1 MTLEHLTLIDEI
13 NNKHKGTGV
22 NYGLTERKGHMSL
35 FRAQNKEAILM
46 ASCTPTQM
54 LTVLRIIKNSITTTK
69 EENK

>member
-13 NNKHKGTGV
+13 NNKHKDTGV

-35 FRAQNKEAILM
+35 FRTQNKEAILM
-46 ASCTPTQM
+46 ASCTPAQM

>member
-35 FRAQNKEAILM
+35 FRTQNKEAILM

-54 LTVLRIIKNSITTTK
+54 LTVLRIIKNSITAK